1 MSHHA
6 HFEHSPWQLPVL
18 LTLTLLLAASLYLRG
33 WIHLRS
39 ASASA
44 IPAWRADSFFLG
56 LFFVWTAAGS
66 PLAAYDHNL
75 LTAHMIK
82 HLFLMTFAP
91 ALILMGEPLRAP
103 EIHVPVIGMYCR
115 QTGSDRSNGLV
126 LALFLDCLSPG
137 IGGKRPWS
145 KFPDG
150 DLLDIERL
158 EPGNEAPAV
167 LSNRPKPI
175 RVRFVQAIDDRTG
188 AVQSTA
194 SLLEFRSGGPEIEK
208 TDEGDAWRESC
219 NLPFGR
225 C

>member
-44 IPAWRADSFFLG
+44 IPAWRAGSFFLG

-82 HLFLMTFAP
+82 HLLLLTFAP
-91 ALILMGEPLRAP
+91 ALILMGEPLRALFCETSHLP
-103 EIHVPVIGMYCR
+103 QNTYARAFSSPLVHWFGGLLTRPALCWTVSALTSLCGISPHCLPLASARRTMDAGRGSAAYYC
-115 QTGSDRSNGLV
+115 
-126 LALFLDCLSPG
+126 
-137 IGGKRPWS
+137 
-145 KFPDG
+145 
-150 DLLDIERL
+150 
-158 EPGNEAPAV
+158 
-167 LSNRPKPI
+167 
-175 RVRFVQAIDDRTG
+175 
-188 AVQSTA
+188 
-194 SLLEFRSGGPEIEK
+194 
-208 TDEGDAWRESC
+208 
-219 NLPFGR
+219 
-225 C
+225 